1 MQPQGDNTAPPEIS
15 VRPRISPHYMVAIT
29 TRQLELV
36 TGEAVATRAVHW
48 HLWMQFC
55 KSKSLKGQ
63 IMCPLRI
70 VNFPLFHSACSILFS
85 LWSISPK
92 LPFQH
97 SYWLVQGFHQR
108 LEVGQYFP
116 VIINH
121 MTCSLDVTQAYA
133 YNSLRAEPYTYE
145 SVWGHQWQ
153 MHQMGERFL
162 VLLYIRARR
171 FYILVWKNILV
182 SNIYIYITQF
192 KNYLRERDKRR
203 VNQSKRYSLLHQV
216 VLENMKHFQRVFLKR
231 LKWPV
236 WTQQVRDRH
245 SLPCETMLP

>member
-1 MQPQGDNTAPPEIS
+1 MQPQGVNMAPPEIS
-15 VRPRISPHYMVAIT
+15 VRPRISPHCMVAIT

-145 SVWGHQWQ
+145 SVWGGINGKCIKWMRDSCMLCVTVHQSPP
-153 MHQMGERFL
+153 F
-162 VLLYIRARR
+162 LYIGLEK
-171 FYILVWKNILV
+171 YISLKY
-182 SNIYIYITQF
+182 IYIYNPI
-192 KNYLRERDKRR
+192 
-203 VNQSKRYSLLHQV
+203 
-216 VLENMKHFQRVFLKR
+216 
-231 LKWPV
+231 
-236 WTQQVRDRH
+236 
-245 SLPCETMLP
+245 